1 MMFKKIIKNLIEEKG
16 WKLKKIV
23 FPKGYVNE
31 KPDLDL
37 ISAIFHSNGIFHIG
51 AHRGGEAPIYDWF
64 QKKTIWLEANPKIF
78 NELKLNVMEFYD
90 QKAFNCLITD
100 NDYDTKKFNLSS
112 NDGASSSIFNFGD
125 LSIGKKSLWKNKNLK
140 MIDTIELKS
149 ITIDTFVKNNNI
161 DIKNYNHWVIDIQGA
176 ELLALKGAKESL
188 KKCNSILIEVSEGNI
203 YEGGAQWK
211 EVKEYLKNNNF
222 INLTEIDKAH
232 SSVLFKKII

>member
-1 MMFKKIIKNLIEEKG
+1 M
-16 WKLKKIV
+16 KLKNV

-188 KKCNSILIEVSEGNI
+188 KKCNSILIQDSEGNI